1 MSNVHPW
8 FANVSIDQAAGWTAD
23 FFQETNVDV
32 ANNLPNKPKMFIAE
46 TGWPTKSS
54 DAGNANNGPSLA
66 SVDNLQTFLNT
77 FVCQANTNGTGY
89 FYFEYFDETWKD
101 AQFGGVEGW
110 WGLFN
115 AEYVVYLIIHP
126 SSSQNTDPASCSAL
140 HSKTLKNIT
149 IPDCHID

>member
-8 FANVSIDQAAGWTAD
+8 FANVSIAEAAGWTAD

-32 ANNLPNKPKMFIAE
+32 ANNLTNKPKMFIAE
-46 TGWPTKSS
+46 TGWPSKSS

-66 SVDNLQTFLNT
+66 SVDNLQIFLDT

-115 AEYVVYLIIHP
+115 AEYVPTP
-126 SSSQNTDPASCSAL
+126 SHSFKSLMLSYC
-140 HSKTLKNIT
+140 SKTLKNIT

>member
-115 AEYVVYLIIHP
+115 AEYVVYLIIH
-126 SSSQNTDPASCSAL
+126 S
-140 HSKTLKNIT
+140 
-149 IPDCHID
+149 